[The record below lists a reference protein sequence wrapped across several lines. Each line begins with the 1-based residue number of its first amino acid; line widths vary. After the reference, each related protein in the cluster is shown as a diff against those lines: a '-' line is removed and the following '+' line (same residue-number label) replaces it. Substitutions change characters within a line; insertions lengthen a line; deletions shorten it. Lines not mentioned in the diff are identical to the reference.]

1 MDDKSKVGKADDIR
15 IDVNDRNE
23 VRYWT
28 GKFGVTPEELKK
40 AVAAVGVMVKNVKAH
55 LGK

>member
-15 IDVNDRNE
+15 IDVNDPNE

-28 GKFGVTPEELKK
+28 GKFGVSAEELKT
-40 AVAAVGVMVKNVKAH
+40 AVAAVGVMVKNVKVH